1 MYKLAVADDH
11 EIFRRGLKALLSTNS
26 DFQIDI
32 EASDGKELI
41 TKLSD
46 AEVLPSVCIL
56 DVSMP
61 VMNGYETMR
70 CINKKWPHL
79 KVLALS
85 MYGNET
91 SIINMIRSG
100 ARGYVLKGSPSEE
113 IEQAIMSVIEDGYYH
128 SGINSLLLSTL
139 IQNKNN
145 SALDLSPNEL
155 KFLELVCS
163 DRTYSD
169 IADIMSISAR
179 TVDGYRDS
187 LFKKFNVKKRTSL
200 AIRAMQIGLLPEYS
214 S

>member
-70 CINKKWPHL
+70 CINKKWPQL

>member
-41 TKLSD
+41 TKLSG